1 MAVIASEF
9 FFAPLKKSSDLLY
22 CFYTGLQVTWFY
34 CIYFSIS
41 WTVFPKLFS
50 HPKQAKSLSPLGA
63 VTPYR
68 LLISLVVQVQV
79 VRWEGQIGGAKERKA
94 LVGDSRSTPLLH
106 CVPSWFFFSHQ
117 LMRSST
123 KRHLNTWLIGKSI
136 LLLELPSQLSRLN
149 FENNSSHWMLKPFRV
164 LVTSVAALLD
174 VELLKKPWPFV
185 SHGLFPESS
194 PICSAFADFSLSCT
208 GECSLWCAILH
219 VHTCIS
225 LVFRIQDL
233 SSDRYDQVI
242 RFEVVQA
249 FFHFLLLN
257 FSYKIPLGGHFY
269 IRYLGFLAFFFKL
282 WK

>member
-1 MAVIASEF
+1 MQNCFVFLMAVIASEF

-106 CVPSWFFFSHQ
+106 CVPSWFFFF
-117 LMRSST
+117 T
-123 KRHLNTWLIGKSI
+123 SI
-136 LLLELPSQLSRLN
+136 NEKFHKKTPEYMADWQKHSAPRA
-149 FENNSSHWMLKPFRV
+149 PITT
-164 LVTSVAALLD
+164 VTTQ
-174 VELLKKPWPFV
+174 F
-185 SHGLFPESS
+185 
-194 PICSAFADFSLSCT
+194 
-208 GECSLWCAILH
+208 
-219 VHTCIS
+219 
-225 LVFRIQDL
+225 
-233 SSDRYDQVI
+233 
-242 RFEVVQA
+242 
-249 FFHFLLLN
+249 
-257 FSYKIPLGGHFY
+257 
-269 IRYLGFLAFFFKL
+269 